1 MNAITTD
8 IQPTKISKKR
18 VTKDNNM
25 VNLFQ
30 KKMSDFKLE
39 KAWHKRNVEHGDVLI
54 SSLELEVKPFFQQY
68 YVEETAD
75 LVKKLTRIGFSELK
89 EYPEHD
95 KFGKFSKV
103 MYHKKFNISLNLYNS
118 ANKHAILTAIEI
130 VEKSIIDH
138 DTAMVVLFSAID
150 VLMDNKNG

>member
-1 MNAITTD
+1 MND
-8 IQPTKISKKR
+8 IQPTKISRKR
-18 VTKDNNM
+18 TSQNNNM

-39 KAWHKRNVEHGDVLI
+39 KAWHKRNIEHGDVLI

-68 YVEETAD
+68 YVEETPE
-75 LVKKLTRIGFSELK
+75 LIKKLTRIGFIELK
-89 EYPEHD
+89 EYPHHE
-95 KFGKFSKV
+95 KFDTFSKV
-103 MYHKKFNISLNLYNS
+103 MYHKKFNIALNLYDS

-138 DTAMVVLFSAID
+138 DTAMVVLLSAID
-150 VLMDNKNG
+150 VLMEKG

>member
-1 MNAITTD
+1 MTD
-8 IQPTKISKKR
+8 IQPSKTNRKR
-18 VTKDNNM
+18 PTQNNNM

-39 KAWHKRNVEHGDVLI
+39 KAWHKRNIEHGDVLI
-54 SSLELEVKPFFQQY
+54 SSLELDVKPFFQQY

-75 LVKKLTRIGFSELK
+75 LTKKLSRIGFVELK
-89 EYPEHD
+89 EYPDHD
-95 KFGKFSKV
+95 KFDKFSKV
-103 MYHKKFNISLNLYNS
+103 MYHKKFNIALNLYNTT
-118 ANKHAILTAIEI
+118 NKHSILTAIEI

-150 VLMDNKNG
+150 VLMDKEHV